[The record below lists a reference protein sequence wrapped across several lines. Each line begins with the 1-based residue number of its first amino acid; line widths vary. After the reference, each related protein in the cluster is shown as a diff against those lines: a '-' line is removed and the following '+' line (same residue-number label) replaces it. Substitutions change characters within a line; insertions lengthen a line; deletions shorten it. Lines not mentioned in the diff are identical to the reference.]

1 MGSDGEKKQQFQI
14 MNNYPSDLA
23 KYAAEGNKAKV
34 AELLQAGAD
43 ITPVD
48 SLEQTALIYCVREV
62 SETEQNALDRAE
74 CTRLLINAGADIN
87 TPDKYGD
94 TPLCLACMDGGE
106 LPKTGV
112 VAALCDAGVP
122 TRPRRA
128 PPPRSRCA
136 PTRAR
141 PLTTR
146 ATWQADVN
154 QVSENFRMTPLHW
167 AAVCGHAD
175 VCEVLV
181 TAGSKKKKIDRQRR
195 IPLDVA
201 KEQLDRI
208 REGLDHFGQEY
219 AGKDKAAQTL
229 KFTRCVEYLE
239 SVTVRS

>member
-112 VAALCDAGVP
+112 VAALCDAGVT

-128 PPPRSRCA
+128 PPPRSRCTPA
-136 PTRAR
+136 CAR
-141 PLTTR
+141 PLMTR
-146 ATWQADVN
+146 ATRGR
-154 QVSENFRMTPLHW
+154 RM
-167 AAVCGHAD
+167 
-175 VCEVLV
+175 
-181 TAGSKKKKIDRQRR
+181 
-195 IPLDVA
+195 
-201 KEQLDRI
+201 
-208 REGLDHFGQEY
+208 
-219 AGKDKAAQTL
+219 
-229 KFTRCVEYLE
+229 
-239 SVTVRS
+239 